1 MRALTA
7 KIPGEVTDMLLA
19 VNRGEADA
27 LDRLLPAVEKELH
40 RVALGYMR
48 KERPDHTLQAT
59 ALVNEA
65 YIKLVDQTRVTW
77 VNRAH
82 FIGVAAQLMRRIL
95 VDHARQ
101 RAAKKRGGSDL
112 RLTLAEDV
120 AVAEKSVDLI
130 ALDVALAK
138 LAALEPR
145 QARVVEMRFFG
156 GLTGEEAAEVLGV
169 SRETVK
175 RDWIAA
181 KAFLFREL
189 KGSSA

>member
-1 MRALTA
+1 MTA
-7 KIPGEVTDMLLA
+7 EMPEDVTDMLLA
-19 VNRGEADA
+19 VNRGEPGAM
-27 LDRLLPAVEKELH
+27 DRLIPAVQEELH
-40 RVALGYMR
+40 KVARGYMR
-48 KERPDHTLQAT
+48 KERADHTLQAT

-112 RLTLAEDV
+112 RLTVAED
-120 AVAEKSVDLI
+120 APAPEKSVDLI
-130 ALDVALAK
+130 ALDMALGK
-138 LAALEPR
+138 LAALAPR

-156 GLTGEEAAEVLGV
+156 GLTGDEAAEVLGV

-181 KAFLFREL
+181 RALLFREL

>member
-1 MRALTA
+1 MTVET
-7 KIPGEVTDMLLA
+7 PGDVTEILLA
-19 VNRGEADA
+19 VNRGEPGA
-27 LDRLLPAVEKELH
+27 LDRLLPAVENELH
-40 RVALGYMR
+40 NVARGYMR

-77 VNRAH
+77 QNRAH
-82 FIGVAAQLMRRIL
+82 FIGIAARLMRRIL

-101 RAAKKRGGSDL
+101 RAARKRGGSDL
-112 RLTLAEDV
+112 RLTLAEVV
-120 AVAEKSVDLI
+120 AAPEKSIDLI
-130 ALDVALAK
+130 ALDEALEK

-145 QARVVEMRFFG
+145 HARVVEMRFFG
-156 GLTGEEAAEVLGV
+156 GLTGEETAHALGV

-189 KGSSA
+189 KWSSA

>member
-156 GLTGEEAAEVLGV
+156 GLTSEEAAEVLGV